1 MFTQIHLSSSF
12 VSSKIITVTTFTLIS
27 SAHMM
32 HFHGNLVLVVV
43 KVSSQSML
51 NGAARKC

>member
-1 MFTQIHLSSSF
+1 
-12 VSSKIITVTTFTLIS
+12 
-27 SAHMM
+27 M

-51 NGAARKC
+51 NGAARKCWV